1 MMMNERG
8 KFEEGCQRSGYGKD
22 LGKELFD
29 VIVKFADYAFAKS
42 HAYGYGLI
50 SYQTAYLKAHYPVE
64 YVASLLTSVKTNYEK
79 AAVYLADAR
88 QSKIAV
94 LTPDINTS
102 GVNFAPVVVNGER
115 KITFGLSA
123 IRNVGEGLVG
133 HIVDERQAGGGF
145 TSFYDFCER
154 VPEQALN
161 KRTVESLIKAGAFDA
176 LGHPRKGLL
185 MVYESIID
193 TTVMRRRE
201 RDQGVMSLFGDLEPS
216 EGGYSERQEIPDL
229 SFDKTEQLKFEKEM
243 LGLYVSDHP
252 LMGIEGALRR
262 RVDCSIPEAMER
274 EDGSFVVVG
283 GLVNGLSRR
292 WTKKG
297 DQMATFTLEDLQ
309 GSVEVTLFP
318 KTLQKYG
325 HQLAD
330 DILVGIKGRVDRRDD
345 TRLGLMAME
354 VTVLEGLR
362 VFQESLHIRL
372 SPQTLSESTIEQL
385 KAMLTEHAGNS
396 PVFVHIGSDKAV
408 RLGSEFN
415 VNLDH
420 VMGPLRVAFGDAA
433 YIE

>member
-1 MMMNERG
+1 
-8 KFEEGCQRSGYGKD
+8 
-22 LGKELFD
+22 
-29 VIVKFADYAFAKS
+29 
-42 HAYGYGLI
+42 
-50 SYQTAYLKAHYPVE
+50 
-64 YVASLLTSVKTNYEK
+64 
-79 AAVYLADAR
+79 
-88 QSKIAV
+88 
-94 LTPDINTS
+94 
-102 GVNFAPVVVNGER
+102 
-115 KITFGLSA
+115 
-123 IRNVGEGLVG
+123 
-133 HIVDERQAGGGF
+133 
-145 TSFYDFCER
+145 
-154 VPEQALN
+154 
-161 KRTVESLIKAGAFDA
+161 
-176 LGHPRKGLL
+176 
-185 MVYESIID
+185 
-193 TTVMRRRE
+193 
-201 RDQGVMSLFGDLEPS
+201 
-216 EGGYSERQEIPDL
+216 
-229 SFDKTEQLKFEKEM
+229 
-243 LGLYVSDHP
+243 
-252 LMGIEGALRR
+252 MGIEGALRR

>member
-1 MMMNERG
+1 
-8 KFEEGCQRSGYGKD
+8 
-22 LGKELFD
+22 
-29 VIVKFADYAFAKS
+29 
-42 HAYGYGLI
+42 
-50 SYQTAYLKAHYPVE
+50 
-64 YVASLLTSVKTNYEK
+64 
-79 AAVYLADAR
+79 
-88 QSKIAV
+88 
-94 LTPDINTS
+94 
-102 GVNFAPVVVNGER
+102 
-115 KITFGLSA
+115 
-123 IRNVGEGLVG
+123 
-133 HIVDERQAGGGF
+133 
-145 TSFYDFCER
+145 
-154 VPEQALN
+154 
-161 KRTVESLIKAGAFDA
+161 
-176 LGHPRKGLL
+176 
-185 MVYESIID
+185 
-193 TTVMRRRE
+193 
-201 RDQGVMSLFGDLEPS
+201 
-216 EGGYSERQEIPDL
+216 
-229 SFDKTEQLKFEKEM
+229 
-243 LGLYVSDHP
+243 
-252 LMGIEGALRR
+252 
-262 RVDCSIPEAMER
+262 
-274 EDGSFVVVG
+274 
-283 GLVNGLSRR
+283 
-292 WTKKG
+292 
-297 DQMATFTLEDLQ
+297 MATFTLEDLQ